1 MGWIIGKYL
10 VMIQQVWNIKEKLMF
25 FDLLLFLAEK
35 CMFVCKYGLFA
46 LNLQSK
52 SKEMNNIIVIG
63 LIVSTV
69 VISSLANGER

>member
-1 MGWIIGKYL
+1 MK
-10 VMIQQVWNIKEKLMF
+10 F
-25 FDLLLFLAEK
+25 FQIVTFLAEK

>member
-1 MGWIIGKYL
+1 
-10 VMIQQVWNIKEKLMF
+10 
-25 FDLLLFLAEK
+25 
-35 CMFVCKYGLFA
+35 MFVCKYGLFA